1 MKKEDH
7 IMKYYYPAIF
17 HKAEPDEEGF
27 WIEFPD
33 IDGAF
38 TEGDNMDD
46 AYKMAEDCLGLMLSY
61 YKDEGKLIPRPSSP
75 DMIDLKDSDILV
87 PVSID
92 LVQYEKN
99 LNLDR

>member
-7 IMKYYYPAIF
+7 IMKYYYPTIF

-46 AYKMAEDCLGLMLSY
+46 AYKMAEDCLGLVLSY

-87 PVSID
+87 LVSID